1 MKRNFNQ
8 FQLLLILGFMLVS
21 SAIIAQTTIR
31 GNVTDDT
38 GEALIGANVIVK
50 GSTSDGDI
58 TDENGN
64 YTVTTSESLPLTLV
78 FSYTGFSA
86 QEIEVT
92 SNAPLNVI
100 LVEGILS
107 DEIVI
112 SASRKAEKI
121 QDAPASIS
129 VVGARQLATSA
140 NTDATRNLINTPGVS
155 ISQVSAGRINIEMR
169 ASVGLFGTSVFPI
182 MDYRSLVG
190 PGIGTFQSDGAGIN
204 NIDLARIEVV
214 RGPASALYGPGVTS
228 GVVHFITKNPIDFPG
243 TTVQVG
249 YGNLNTLNTAIRHAG
264 RNDSKTFGYKITA
277 NYNRGDEFTLDGS
290 EGTFAAD
297 GVTFTKQI
305 DKFKNNVINPNI
317 EAGFMNLGAQGQEL
331 ISQQDLFKDASVI
344 ENADGTLDTNYMQNF
359 YENASFAGHLEF
371 RPQDDLTVNLSGG
384 YNFASAVFYNDLG
397 EGLANA
403 GEVWTQARVQKGG
416 LFAQVFYVN
425 NNGGK
430 DSRPTHLYQT
440 GANAGIARQQLE
452 GQVQYNFQSP
462 KLLNADWTVGLDY
475 RQAITDTGNR
485 TYGTQEDEDDYKIFG
500 GYAQGKFELDKKL
513 DMIVAGRFD
522 TFGFL
527 DENFISPRLAFVY
540 KPTPAHTFRA
550 TFNRAGAPP
559 SGLQM
564 NIDFPVNAPIPG
576 VFDIWLAGMNRQ
588 HIFGDNPNI
597 EFVNQTYVANGIY
610 LALDPTGANPALL
623 QTLIG
628 LGDALPDELPAGQ
641 LGVNGLSNAFVH
653 GVATGSVIPQIA
665 AINPALAD
673 AAAMYLASVTPAGN
687 AGTFYGVNLL
697 EGNTPLN
704 QLIDTNK
711 PTISTNNTYEIGYKG
726 LINNKLGVMVDIYH
740 IQRKGF
746 SDFTAIA
753 PLVSLVGQDLTPLN
767 DVAAGF
773 GAWLVGA
780 GVDPVTAGALAQGYG
795 QVANLVPNYYGTG
808 TVESDIMPDG
818 DGIMHVAAGYRIF
831 PDAKLSYTG
840 MDIGLQYYITDDLS
854 AWGNYS
860 YVSKTE
866 FKGEDL
872 GEPADSPLSFYLN
885 SPKNKFR
892 LGLNLSPATGFRGSI
907 SFQHDDSFFANTGE
921 FGGDTDVKNLVDMS
935 VGYMMSNGLSIDAS
949 GNNIFNN
956 KYRAFPNMPEIG
968 AMYRLKLTYT
978 FGDK

>member
-1 MKRNFNQ
+1 MNRNFNQ
-8 FQLLLILGFMLVS
+8 FLLLLIMGLMLVS
-21 SAIIAQTTIR
+21 SAAIAQTTIR
-31 GNVTDDT
+31 GNVTDDA
-38 GEALIGANVIVK
+38 GEALIGANVLVK

-58 TDENGN
+58 TDFDGN
-64 YTVTTSESLPLTLV
+64 YSITTSQALPFTLV
-78 FSYTGFSA
+78 FSYTGFTA

-92 SNAPLNVI
+92 SDAPVNVT

-243 TTVQVG
+243 TTVQTS
-249 YGNLNTLNTAIRHAG
+249 YGNMNTVTTAIRHAG
-264 RNDSKTFGYKITA
+264 RNDSKTFGYKVTA
-277 NYNRGDEFTLDGS
+277 NYNKGDEFTLDGS
-290 EGTFAAD
+290 EGTFGAD

-305 DKFKNNVINPNI
+305 DKFKSSVINPNI
-317 EAGFMNLGAQGQEL
+317 EAGYMNLGAQGQEL

-371 RPQDDLTVNLSGG
+371 RPQDDLTVNISGG

-397 EGLANA
+397 EGLSN
-403 GEVWTQARVQKGG
+403 GSEIWTQARVQKGG
-416 LFAQVFYVN
+416 LFAQIFYVD

-462 KLLNADWTVGLDY
+462 KLLNADWTMGVDY

-485 TYGTQEDEDDYKIFG
+485 TYGTQEDKDDYKIFG

-588 HIFGDNPNI
+588 HVFGDNPNI
-597 EFVNQTYVANGIY
+597 EFINQTFVANGIY
-610 LALDPTGANPALL
+610 AALDPSGGNPALL
-623 QTLIG
+623 QTLID
-628 LGDALPDELPAGQ
+628 LGNALPDELPAGQ
-641 LGVNGLSNAFVH
+641 LGANGLSNAFVH
-653 GVATGSVIPQIA
+653 QIATGSILAQVAGTPLEAPIA
-665 AINPALAD
+665 A
-673 AAAMYLASVTPAGN
+673 YLGGIMPGGN
-687 AGTFYGVNLL
+687 VGTFYGVNLL

-704 QLIDTNK
+704 QLIDTNT
-711 PTISTNNTYEIGYKG
+711 PTISTNNTYELGYKG
-726 LINNKLGVMVDIYH
+726 LINNKLGVLIDVYH

-753 PLVSLVGQDLTPLN
+753 PLVSLVGQDFNTLN
-767 DVAAGF
+767 GVAADF
-773 GAWLVGA
+773 GAFLTGI
-780 GVDPVTAGALAQGYG
+780 GVDAATVAALAGGYG

-808 TVESDIMPDG
+808 TVESDIMPQG

-840 MDIGLQYYITDDLS
+840 VDIGLQYYITDDLS
-854 AWGNYS
+854 AWANYS

-866 FKGEDL
+866 FDGEDL
-872 GEPADSPLSFYLN
+872 GEPADSPLSFFLN
-885 SPKNKFR
+885 TPQNKFR
-892 LGLNLSPATGFRGSI
+892 LGLNMSPATGFRGSV

-921 FGGDTDVKNLVDMS
+921 FGGDTDVKNLVDLS
-935 VGYMMSNGLSIDAS
+935 VGYKMTNGLSIDAS
-949 GNNIFNN
+949 GNNIFNS

-968 AMYRLKLTYT
+968 ALYRLKLTYT